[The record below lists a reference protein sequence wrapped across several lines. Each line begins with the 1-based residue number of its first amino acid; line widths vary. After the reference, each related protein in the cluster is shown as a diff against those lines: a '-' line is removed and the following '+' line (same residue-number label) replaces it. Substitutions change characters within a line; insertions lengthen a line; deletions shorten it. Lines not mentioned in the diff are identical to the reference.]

1 MMKMKI
7 KNNLKGEEMSKGK
20 INPKVQSAN
29 DTMIAEMLIEEIDKL
44 SSLYTK
50 VLEREDKIDSQ
61 YQKVEKMFA
70 NHKLELIEFSKY
82 INRYNDYIKKY
93 EGLSKN
99 AVELANQL
107 FDISKAGFSVDE
119 ASKKEIYKTA
129 NAGIKP
135 LEQYLKWITYGIG
148 LAFLFLLIIILIIWL
163 FM

>member
-1 MMKMKI
+1 MMMKMKI

-70 NHKLELIEFSKY
+70 NHKLELIEFSEY

-107 FDISKAGFSVDE
+107 FDISKAIQKYAEDNGFSKMDYLWDRFGFPLSIDNNTNYLV
-119 ASKKEIYKTA
+119 IYV
-129 NAGIKP
+129 IS
-135 LEQYLKWITYGIG
+135 Y
-148 LAFLFLLIIILIIWL
+148 
-163 FM
+163 